1 MYSLSRMA
9 GWYDGRPVASGTTP
23 PKPSALRS
31 SASTKASMTR
41 TGLFSSTQSSRLSGN
56 RVVWLRSTPS
66 TKRLIGSPKQGWA
79 ILPLLAL
86 SRRQRFDT
94 TRVNRRH
101 LAEVRE
107 DPLRPSKRNLGQDQL
122 RATCGL
128 PDRGFDVP

>member
-41 TGLFSSTQSSRLSGN
+41 TGLFSSTQSSRASGN

-66 TKRLIGSPKQGWA
+66 TKRLIGSPKQCWEIISA
-79 ILPLLAL
+79 AAFLH
-86 SRRQRFDT
+86 SQ
-94 TRVNRRH
+94 
-101 LAEVRE
+101 
-107 DPLRPSKRNLGQDQL
+107 GQD
-122 RATCGL
+122 L
-128 PDRGFDVP
+128 PIGDIQGSEQGGCPVPDVVMRDTLD